1 MSTTVEDVEAQAL
14 KLSAEDRAEL
24 IERLI
29 TTVVPHPPLH
39 PAWEAE
45 IARRIDDLDAGRT
58 KLIPGDQVFAEIRAV
73 IEAHER
79 KP

>member
-1 MSTTVEDVEAQAL
+1 MSTTVEDIEAQAL

-29 TTVVPHPPLH
+29 SSVVPHPPLH

-45 IARRIDDLDAGRT
+45 IARRVADMEAGRT
-58 KLIPGDQVFAEIRAV
+58 QWVPWEQVQATMRAM
-73 IEAHER
+73 IDDKRR

>member
-1 MSTTVEDVEAQAL
+1 MSTSVEDIEAQAL

-29 TTVVPHPPLH
+29 SSVVPHPPLH

-45 IARRIDDLDAGRT
+45 IARRIDDLDARRA
-58 KLIPGDQVFAEIRAV
+58 KLISCDQVFAEVRALT
-73 IEAHER
+73 ASA
-79 KP
+79 